1 MWKTW
6 LPSFERARRSEE
18 VPVRDRP
25 RTRSLIGFVRGRVV
39 SFIVLSVVEDD
50 VLILTSAE
58 ATMKLQVAAVCY
70 RASEQT

>member
-1 MWKTW
+1 M
-6 LPSFERARRSEE
+6 
-18 VPVRDRP
+18 RDRP

-50 VLILTSAE
+50 VLILTSTE